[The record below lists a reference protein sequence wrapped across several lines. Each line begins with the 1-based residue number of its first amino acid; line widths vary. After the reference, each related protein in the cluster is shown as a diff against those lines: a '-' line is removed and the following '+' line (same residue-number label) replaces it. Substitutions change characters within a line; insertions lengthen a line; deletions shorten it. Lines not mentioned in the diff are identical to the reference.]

1 MAIIHIATGYIHVYI
16 YISIYICV
24 YIYIYILS
32 TYIHDIPDLDIP
44 TIATGVY
51 EETFN

>member
-1 MAIIHIATGYIHVYI
+1 MYI
-16 YISIYICV
+16 YIYLSIYV

>member
-1 MAIIHIATGYIHVYI
+1 MAIIHIATGYIHV
-16 YISIYICV
+16 
-24 YIYIYILS
+24 YILS

>member
-16 YISIYICV
+16 YIYV
-24 YIYIYILS
+24 YILS